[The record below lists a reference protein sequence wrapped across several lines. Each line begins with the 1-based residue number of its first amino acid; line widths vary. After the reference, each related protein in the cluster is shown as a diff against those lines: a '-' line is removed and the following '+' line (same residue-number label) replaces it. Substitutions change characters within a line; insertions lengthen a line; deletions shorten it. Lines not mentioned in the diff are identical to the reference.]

1 MTPAEIRHIRQASA
15 KAILEM
21 IKVYDTEVPE
31 NLQCN
36 ETFDFFYVC
45 LLGEVANAFDKWGYE
60 KLRKLKESDFTT
72 DEEEEEGD

>member
-72 DEEEEEGD
+72 DEEEEEED